1 MDTRK
6 EVNLFFGTKENL
18 EVLTV
23 YCLLKD
29 ASLPIIKT
37 ARLIFCQLPP
47 WSPAEQ
53 LGLGNKTQSFQLR
66 KIFERNVS
74 KKMVFKMLDDQMK

>member
-1 MDTRK
+1 VDTRK
-6 EVNLFFGTKENL
+6 EVSLFFGTKGNL

-29 ASLPIIKT
+29 ASLTIIKT

-53 LGLGNKTQSFQLR
+53 LGLGKTQSFQLR
-66 KIFERNVS
+66 KIFEQNVS